1 MQLWCLHDEADRIN
15 ITSNAFNKTTVV
27 INSAKQV
34 HILYFTKTKSHGSW
48 NQNSWGPTLHKAQT
62 SPTIGWC
69 CAPSDVESTQQT
81 SAPFLLKKCFSQLLL
96 FLASDMTR
104 PCSSGK
110 QNPQLATQ
118 FCSTFLSLLSMKE
131 HSQVWSAKIGRRKNN
146 REAVNQ
152 RNLPDAQEYCKHCLS
167 QDKMA
172 VCIEMIISPFN
183 QEVHHRDQNLPGV
196 LNVRLHHQCKM
207 QTTVVFSSILQDL

>member
-1 MQLWCLHDEADRIN
+1 MTSCSCGAYTMKQIGFTSRAMPSTKQQLWSTVPNKYIYCILQKQNPMGAETRTREVQPCIRRRPDLSNNRVVLCSVRCGKYAAN
-15 ITSNAFNKTTVV
+15 ICSV
-27 INSAKQV
+27 
-34 HILYFTKTKSHGSW
+34 
-48 NQNSWGPTLHKAQT
+48 P
-62 SPTIGWC
+62 
-69 CAPSDVESTQQT
+69 
-81 SAPFLLKKCFSQLLL
+81 LKKMFSQLLL

-118 FCSTFLSLLSMKE
+118 FYSTFLSLLSMKE

-167 QDKMA
+167 QDKM
-172 VCIEMIISPFN
+172 EMIIS
-183 QEVHHRDQNLPGV
+183 HHLIR
-196 LNVRLHHQCKM
+196 KS
-207 QTTVVFSSILQDL
+207 TTETRTSLVFWMLDCAISARCRRQ

>member
-1 MQLWCLHDEADRIN
+1 MGAETRTCEVQPCIRSRPDLSNNRVVLCSVRCGKYAAN
-15 ITSNAFNKTTVV
+15 ICSV
-27 INSAKQV
+27 
-34 HILYFTKTKSHGSW
+34 
-48 NQNSWGPTLHKAQT
+48 P
-62 SPTIGWC
+62 
-69 CAPSDVESTQQT
+69 
-81 SAPFLLKKCFSQLLL
+81 LKKMFSQLLL

-152 RNLPDAQEYCKHCLS
+152 RNLPDAQEYCKHSFPRQNGSLHR
-167 QDKMA
+167 DDN
-172 VCIEMIISPFN
+172 ISPFN

-207 QTTVVFSSILQDL
+207 QTTVVFSSILQNL

>member
-1 MQLWCLHDEADRIN
+1 MGAETRTREVQPCIRRRPDLSNNRVVLCSVRCGKYAAN
-15 ITSNAFNKTTVV
+15 ICSV
-27 INSAKQV
+27 
-34 HILYFTKTKSHGSW
+34 
-48 NQNSWGPTLHKAQT
+48 P
-62 SPTIGWC
+62 
-69 CAPSDVESTQQT
+69 
-81 SAPFLLKKCFSQLLL
+81 LKKMFSQLLL

-118 FCSTFLSLLSMKE
+118 FYSTFLSLLSMKE

>member
-1 MQLWCLHDEADRIN
+1 MQLWCLDLKADWIY
-15 ITSNAFNKTTVV
+15 ITSNTFNKTTVV

-34 HILYFTKTKSHGSW
+34 HILYFTKTKSYGSW
-48 NQNSWGPTLHKAQT
+48 NQNLWGPTLHKTQT

-69 CAPSDVESTQQT
+69 CAPSDVVCMQQT
-81 SAPFLLKKCFSQLLL
+81 SAPFLLKKKISQLLL

-118 FCSTFLSLLSMKE
+118 FCSTFLSLFSMKE
-131 HSQVWSAKIGRRKNN
+131 HSQEWSAKIGRRKNN
-146 REAVNQ
+146 REAVNR
-152 RNLPDAQEYCKHCLS
+152 RNLPDAQEYCTHCLS

-172 VCIEMIISPFN
+172 VCIEMIIS
-183 QEVHHRDQNLPGV
+183 HHLIRESTTETRTSLV
-196 LNVRLHHQCKM
+196 FWMLHCIISARCRQ
-207 QTTVVFSSILQDL
+207 Q